1 MKKLSEVNTK
11 KWRVFTRKCRK
22 MDGDV
27 KNYKDSVC
35 DAIIEEYGGLR
46 HGAKIL
52 ACKLNLSYRSVERWF
67 YKETAPK
74 GDQLLDLMAE
84 NDEIASRILSLVEE
98 RKQKRQRENAVD

>member
-1 MKKLSEVNTK
+1 MKKLSDKTTK

-22 MDGDV
+22 MDAGLN
-27 KNYKDSVC
+27 NYKDSIC

-52 ACKLNLSYRSVERWF
+52 ARKLNLSCRSVERWF

-84 NDEIASRILSLVEE
+84 NEEIANRILTLVEE
-98 RKQKRQRENAVD
+98 RKQKRQREHALD